1 MSQIPPKSDKESSDE
16 APASIPQTP
25 PPSIG
30 YGHPEF
36 HFVQSIMEM
45 QKSLGEI
52 NASISSLGK
61 SVESIKSKVDD
72 LVKWKNMI
80 LGGAIATG
88 AILSIIFFILT
99 KASEYITIN
108 MPSTQNH
115 QEMPASVPSQPAPL
129 DQKKP

>member
-1 MSQIPPKSDKESSDE
+1 
-16 APASIPQTP
+16 
-25 PPSIG
+25 
-30 YGHPEF
+30 
-36 HFVQSIMEM
+36 M

>member
-1 MSQIPPKSDKESSDE
+1 MSQTPTKPDKESPDE

-30 YGHPEF
+30 YGHPEYQ
-36 HFVQSIMEM
+36 FVQSIMEM

-52 NASISSLGK
+52 NGSIASLGK
-61 SVESIKSKVDD
+61 SVDSIKSKVDD

-88 AILSIIFFILT
+88 AILSIILFILT
-99 KASEYITIN
+99 KASDYITIK
-108 MPSTQNH
+108 MPPIQNH
-115 QEMPASVPSQPAPL
+115 QEQPTSLPSQPTPPIQKAP
-129 DQKKP
+129 